1 MRISFMKHHNRKAIC
16 VYCGASSGTSSAYTK
31 AARALG
37 RAMAKESINLV
48 YGGASVGLMGEI
60 ARSVLTHGGYVT
72 GIHPPG
78 LPTNET
84 PLDDVQEFIHVD
96 SLHERKM
103 MMFERS
109 DAFVALPGGVGTLE
123 ELVEQITWSQLGMH
137 SKPVVVANVNGY
149 WSPLLDLFDH
159 MKNANFIADHLQLKF
174 HAVSDVKAIIP
185 LVHRLWTA
193 GANGR
198 ASVAP
203 IP

>member
-1 MRISFMKHHNRKAIC
+1 MRQHNQRAIC
-16 VYCGASSGTSSAYTK
+16 VYCGASSGTNSVYAK
-31 AARALG
+31 AARAFG
-37 RAMAKESINLV
+37 RAMAKDSISLV

-60 ARSVLTHGGYVT
+60 ARSVLAHGGYVT

-78 LPTNET
+78 LPVNEI
-84 PLDDVQEFIHVD
+84 PLDNVQEFIHVD

-137 SKPVVVANVNGY
+137 SKPVIVANINGY

-159 MKNANFIADHLQLKF
+159 MKNANFITDHLQLKY
-174 HAVSDVKAIIP
+174 HVVSDVKAIIP
-185 LVHRLWTA
+185 LVQKLWA
-193 GANGR
+193 ASANGR
-198 ASVAP
+198 AAVAP
-203 IP
+203 AP